1 MVKSIINKSLIRDLT
16 LRLDLLTKLRKK
28 AYSYPLLAMILSSCG
43 SNTSSTKTTTD
54 TTTDDTSTVPVTSNS
69 LVVVAE
75 VENLGLA
82 GVNDTITAT
91 SSTLISGTSVA
102 DTDPYDND
110 TLTITANDD
119 IIGTP
124 TVSGIEKIIFTTSA
138 TKLGDDYEFDVN
150 LVNITRS
157 DTVSFENTNSNSLV
171 KTLDLINVGA
181 TISVGSH
188 FSTIKVAGQSDKDI
202 NLNISADTAL
212 STTGSSKDLI
222 VNAGGKSVT
231 LTSSTATQDII
242 INKAYAADITAASAL
257 RNVAITSNGDVTLR
271 DLSALKGN
279 IDVTNVGT
287 INVISATNTT
297 GTLNLTNERAP
308 LGTDITITDA
318 NSAGKATIKSAGS
331 ITATSNNGLASAQI
345 LNLTAAE
352 ESTIYSDSVSNQDVS
367 VNAINSLG
375 NSTNFNLYASTLE
388 KLTLGGSSPLVVSI
402 DSADISTE
410 TVVNTISEATLWL
423 TGATADFTNV
433 ATSVKL
439 RLKNFDGKTITIKDS
454 QDFYLDTEIAQTSST
469 SAPTFD
475 HKTDATSSTTNAL
488 TLKTF
493 DSNTSNGDKSA
504 NIAGL
509 NFVDVQTLNLSLLD
523 DLNLDSSAD
532 LTGADL
538 TSVVVT
544 GTGDFDLNSNTIT
557 GSSSTRVA
565 LNASS
570 LSGSATLNLDGTTNG
585 VANIQTGSAADS
597 IKIDG
602 ITADSNGFVIA
613 SNGSNDSIRITT
625 NGDGSSAKININ
637 AGGGGSDTLSLAAGV
652 DLSASNLTLTSV
664 ERILLTGGG
673 TTQKIAASDVSGATL
688 QLAED
693 GTGTAVFTVVAD
705 QTTINLSNFTFASS
719 FASGTDSVAVN
730 ASSSSSGVTV
740 TGTSGDDTITGS
752 NANDNLSGG
761 ASADTISGGTGND
774 TINGG
779 SGADTLTGGAG
790 DDEFDFASG
799 TSTEASMDKI
809 TDYQAAAADADND
822 TIDLVTGAKGA
833 NSGSIDVKS
842 AIAGGSGGETVTAS
856 VTNGVA
862 TLSGS
867 DAGLINTL
875 SEWIDAVSVD
885 GVIKKA
891 ADDADAVGVV
901 AFQLSGNTYIV
912 ESNDTFDNNTA
923 NVSIVNVIELTGLT
937 GVTAVADAAAA
948 NTILIA

>member
-1 MVKSIINKSLIRDLT
+1 MRDLT
-16 LRLDLLTKLRKK
+16 LHLDLLTKLRQK

-43 SNTSSTKTTTD
+43 SNTSSTTD
-54 TTTDDTSTVPVTSNS
+54 TTTTDDTSTVPVTSNS
-69 LVVVAE
+69 VVVVAE

-110 TLTITANDD
+110 TLTITADDD

-138 TKLGDDYEFDVN
+138 TKLGNDYEFDVN
-150 LVNITRS
+150 LVNITGS
-157 DTVSFENTNSNSLV
+157 DTVSFENTNSDSLI
-171 KTLDLINVGA
+171 KTLDLINVGVP
-181 TISVGSH
+181 ISVGSH
-188 FSTIKVAGQSDKDI
+188 FSTIKVAGQTGTDI
-202 NLNISADTAL
+202 NLDVSADTTL

-222 VNAGGKSVT
+222 VNASGKSVT
-231 LTSSTATQDII
+231 LSSSTATQDII
-242 INKAYAADITAASAL
+242 INNSYNTDITATSAL

-287 INVISATNTT
+287 INVISATNAT

-318 NSAGKATIKSAGS
+318 NSAVKVTIKSAGS

-352 ESTIYSDSVSNQDVS
+352 ESTIYSDSVSNQDVT
-367 VNAINSLG
+367 VNAVNSLG
-375 NSTNFNLYASTLE
+375 NSTNFNLYASTVE
-388 KLTLGGSSPLVVSI
+388 KLTLGGSSPLVVTI

-410 TVVNTISEATLWL
+410 TVVNTNSDATLWL

-439 RLKNFDGKTITIKDS
+439 RLKNFDGKTITIKDG

-509 NFVDVQTLNLSLLD
+509 NFVDVQTLTLSLLD

-538 TSVVVT
+538 TSVVVS
-544 GTGDFDLNSNTIT
+544 GTGDFDLNTNTIT

-602 ITADSNGFVIA
+602 VTADTGGFVIA
-613 SNGSNDSIRITT
+613 SNGSDDTIRITT

-719 FASGTDSVAVN
+719 FASGTDSVVVN

-752 NANDNLSGG
+752 NANDTLSGG

-833 NSGSIDVKS
+833 NSASIDVKS
-842 AIAGGSGGETVTAS
+842 AIAGGGGGETVTAT
-856 VTNGVA
+856 VTNGVV

-901 AFQLSGNTYIV
+901 AFQLSGNTYLV

-923 NVSIVNVIELTGLT
+923 NVSIVSVIELTGLT
-937 GVTAVADAAAA
+937 GVSAVAEAAAA
-948 NTILIA
+948 NTVLIA